1 MNKYPIITGHKGFIG
16 SHLFDA
22 LQPYMPLGIDAR
34 TDDIETVLEDIK
46 WKDVSQIYHIGAISS
61 TQETDITKLWK
72 HNVEFSIKLFEKA
85 IEYQIPVVYASSA
98 AVYGNT
104 MDNGRYELQP
114 LNYYATTKVWVDQ
127 WVMNNMDRFKHVVG
141 LRYFNVYGPRENK
154 PPESISMVSKFI
166 NQAQAGQPIRIFEGS
181 ENTQRDF
188 VHVFNVVKATIEA
201 MARAPGIVDVGT
213 GSPMRILRL
222 AQMISIHFDVPLQ
235 FIDFPEKFKEK
246 YQFYTKSQLPRS
258 EYLSVSE
265 YIRSLNR
272 CNEPA

>member
-1 MNKYPIITGHKGFIG
+1 MTILITGHEGFIG
-16 SHLFDA
+16 SHLWKA
-22 LQPYMPLGIDAR
+22 LQPYEKHGIDAKSQDLDTALYTVDWR
-34 TDDIETVLEDIK
+34 TIT
-46 WKDVSQIYHIGAISS
+46 QIYHIGAISS
-61 TQETDITKLWK
+61 TQETNVRELWR
-72 HNVEFSIKLFEKA
+72 HNVEFSIDLFEKA
-85 IEYQIPVVYASSA
+85 IEYKIPVVYASSA

-104 MDNGRYELQP
+104 METGKYELQP

-127 WVMNNMDRFKHVVG
+127 WVMNNMDRFKHIVG
-141 LRYFNVYGPRENK
+141 LRYFNVYGPNEHK

-166 NQAQAGQPIRIFEGS
+166 NQAKAGKPIKIFEGS

-188 VHVFNVVKATIEA
+188 VHVYDVVRATIEA

-222 AQMISIHFDVPLQ
+222 AQMVSIHFDVPLQ

-265 YIRSLNR
+265 YIRSIKI
-272 CNEPA
+272 

>member
-1 MNKYPIITGHKGFIG
+1 MNKYPIVTGHMGFIG
-16 SHLFDA
+16 SHLLDA
-22 LQPYMPLGIDAR
+22 LQPYKPLGIDAR
-34 TDDIETVLEDIK
+34 TDNIETVLEDIK

-166 NQAQAGQPIRIFEGS
+166 NQAKADKPILLFDGS

-188 VHVFNVVKATIEA
+188 VHVYDVVKATIEA
-201 MARAPGIVDVGT
+201 MARSPGIVDVGT

-222 AQMISIHFDVPLQ
+222 AQEISIHSGAPLQ
-235 FIDFPEKFKEK
+235 FIPFPEKFKEK
-246 YQFYTKSQLPRS
+246 YQFFTKSQLPRS
-258 EYLSVSE
+258 G
-265 YIRSLNR
+265 YIRVSDYIASINY